1 MSADIENK
9 VANSGLI
16 TISLED
22 FHQKGDRVL
31 FDIKPLLWQ
40 ELALKEKDFRGFI
53 KQNDWSQY
61 QNKFLAITCSADAI
75 VPTWAF
81 MLIAIALQPYV
92 KKVIFG
98 NLSDLERELYID
110 AVNHFDLNSIADKR
124 VLVKGCG
131 DINIPDSAFIYV
143 SEKFIPV
150 VKSLMFGE
158 ACSNVPLYKK
168 AK

>member
-1 MSADIENK
+1 MSEFIENK

-16 TISLED
+16 TISLEE

-40 ELALKEKDFRGFI
+40 ELALKEKDFRSFI
-53 KQNDWSQY
+53 KQHDWRQY
-61 QNKFLAITCSADAI
+61 QDNFVAITCSADAI
-75 VPTWAF
+75 VPTWAY
-81 MLIAIALQPYV
+81 MLVAIALQPYV

-110 AVNHFDLNSIADKR
+110 AVNLFDLNSITNKR
-124 VLVKGCG
+124 ILVKGCG
-131 DINIPDSAFIYV
+131 DINIPDSAFVYI
-143 SEKFIPV
+143 SQKFVPV

-168 AK
+168 PK